1 MESVVATM
9 LAMLEMSFIFVALG
23 LLHSLRK
30 VTGKA
35 PFYIAIGLL
44 YVFAQFICAAELKL

>member
-30 VTGKA
+30 VIGKA